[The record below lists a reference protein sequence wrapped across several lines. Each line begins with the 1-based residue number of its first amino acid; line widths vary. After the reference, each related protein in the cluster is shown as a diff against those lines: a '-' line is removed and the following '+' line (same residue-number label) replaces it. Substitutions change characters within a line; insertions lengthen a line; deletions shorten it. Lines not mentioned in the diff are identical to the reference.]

1 MYRFFDILFSVIG
14 ILVLSPLFLA
24 IAICIKIDSSGPV
37 FFRQLRVGKGG
48 IDFSLFKFRSMYLR
62 SDLEKLLTVGTN
74 DPRITRVGLF
84 IRKYKLDELPQLFN
98 VFFGEMSFVGPR
110 PEIHKYVELYNAEQ
124 RAVLEI
130 KPGITDYASVAFRNE
145 NELLSK
151 VENPE
156 DYYIKIIMPEKLRLN
171 IVYINNRGLVQYFKI
186 IFLTLFRIF

>member
-48 IDFSLFKFRSMYLR
+48 IDFNLFKFRSMYLR
-62 SDLEKLLTVGTN
+62 SDSEKLLTVGTN
-74 DPRITRVGLF
+74 DPRITHVGLF

-110 PEIHKYVELYNAEQ
+110 PEVHKYVELYNAEQ

-171 IVYINNRGLVQYFKI
+171 IVYINNRGLDQYFKI
-186 IFLTLFRIF
+186 IFLTLLRIF